1 MSGRHFAPTQS
12 RPLKHNTNF
21 SNAGCDPSLEVQ
33 KEVELKYIV
42 PVFVP
47 EEDYAEMR
55 ERRLHLSDED

>member
-1 MSGRHFAPTQS
+1 MPGRRFAPTQS

-21 SNAGCDPSLEVQ
+21 SNAGCNPSQAVRE
-33 KEVELKYIV
+33 EVELKYIV

-47 EEDYAEMR
+47 EEDYAEVR